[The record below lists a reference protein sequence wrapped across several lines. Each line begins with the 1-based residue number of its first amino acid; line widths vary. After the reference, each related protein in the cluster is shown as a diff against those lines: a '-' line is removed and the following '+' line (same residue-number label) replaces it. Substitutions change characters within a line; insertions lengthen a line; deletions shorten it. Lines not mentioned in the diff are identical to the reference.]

1 MEPVLALMA
10 VAGCLGAGS
19 LVLLF
24 ESTLED

>member
-1 MEPVLALMA
+1 MEPVLALMV

-24 ESTLED
+24 ESTLD